1 MEGLLFVLIMVWAF
15 SRMSK
20 KAKKGQ
26 THRNAA
32 ARRRR
37 EAFQRMMSM
46 ASQSAPAPEPEPEVL
61 PPEPLQGSLVY
72 ESMEGRSSD
81 EGEDTCDPSLGHERM
96 EIPEPDSVYAQ
107 EIGGGLPPITPQSL
121 VQGVVM
127 SEILNRPKYR
137 R

>member
-15 SRMSK
+15 GRMSR

-26 THRNAA
+26 TSQSAA

-37 EAFQRMMSM
+37 EVFQRMMST
-46 ASQSAPAPEPEPEVL
+46 ASQPAPAPAPEPQPV
-61 PPEPLQGSLVY
+61 PSVPVQGSLAY
-72 ESMEGRSSD
+72 ESMEGHGSD
-81 EGEDTCDPSLGHERM
+81 EGEDTCDPDLGHER
-96 EIPEPDSVYAQ
+96 ISPVEPDSVYVQ

>member
-1 MEGLLFVLIMVWAF
+1 MEGLLFVLIMIWVF
-15 SRMSK
+15 GRMSK

-26 THRNAA
+26 TNRNAT

-37 EAFQRMMSM
+37 ETFQRMMSM
-46 ASQSAPAPEPEPEVL
+46 ASQPTPDPAPEPQPV
-61 PPEPLQGSLVY
+61 PSTPVQGSMEYV
-72 ESMEGRSSD
+72 SMEGQSSD
-81 EGEDTCDPSLGHERM
+81 EGEDTCDPALGHER
-96 EIPEPDSVYAQ
+96 ISPVEPDSVYAQ
-107 EIGGGLPPITPQSL
+107 EIGGSLPPITPQSL